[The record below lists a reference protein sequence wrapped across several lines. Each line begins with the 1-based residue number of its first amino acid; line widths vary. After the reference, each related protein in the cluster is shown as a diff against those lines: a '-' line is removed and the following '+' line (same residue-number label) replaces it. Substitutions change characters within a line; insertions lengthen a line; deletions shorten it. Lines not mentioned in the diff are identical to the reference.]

1 MSYMSGR
8 WLMKKKI
15 LIAVLVLG
23 IAFSNVTIGTAGKD
37 MPAGGDTFSVQEKLP
52 VKFTQYFSDRAGKDA
67 EAASEKN
74 VIPTGAADELVYR
87 RPGNEGIYML
97 RGLVA
102 IN

>member
-37 MPAGGDTFSVQEKLP
+37 MPAGEILFL
-52 VKFTQYFSDRAGKDA
+52 
-67 EAASEKN
+67 
-74 VIPTGAADELVYR
+74 YR
-87 RPGNEGIYML
+87 KSCL
-97 RGLVA
+97 
-102 IN
+102 

>member
-37 MPAGGDTFSVQEKLP
+37 MPVGGDTFSVQESCL
-52 VKFTQYFSDRAGKDA
+52 
-67 EAASEKN
+67 
-74 VIPTGAADELVYR
+74 
-87 RPGNEGIYML
+87 
-97 RGLVA
+97 
-102 IN
+102 

>member
-37 MPAGGDTFSVQEKLP
+37 ICT
-52 VKFTQYFSDRAGKDA
+52 GKVA
-67 EAASEKN
+67 CK
-74 VIPTGAADELVYR
+74 
-87 RPGNEGIYML
+87 IYTIFF
-97 RGLVA
+97 R
-102 IN
+102 